1 MRSSLP
7 LRILATCLSARFS
20 RLGSWLLCL
29 VAGGLIY
36 APALAGD
43 LIWDDY
49 YLVRENPFF
58 RSPVFGW
65 EVFRHHL
72 FFDSFSTYYRPVQ
85 NWSYMLDYWL
95 WRGDPVGYHLTNILL
110 HSGSGVLLFELL
122 RQVLPGMLGSA
133 SRMGPRANN
142 LVAGTL
148 ALIWTVHPVH
158 NAAVAYISGRAD
170 SLASFFALLAWLL
183 ARRTAKARS
192 PLATL
197 ALGAASALAVLMAL
211 CSKEIALVW
220 LAIFAVHTLFFETE
234 WAWRM
239 KVRVVSGAL
248 VLLAVYAVLH
258 ALPESRAPMADG
270 PPPAF
275 GERVLLMFRALGDYT
290 RLLVWPAQ
298 LYMERSLSQPAIYR
312 SVAAW
317 REGAGHELLSLGGLL
332 AGVLAACLCRWRA
345 PGQPLRVFGALWF
358 VVAFL
363 PISNLFPLN
372 AEVAEH
378 WIYLASI
385 GALIIAAGVAVA
397 FPQRVQIA
405 LGAVAFFVVGA
416 LGWRTWVRSGD
427 WVNAETFCVRT
438 IQDGGATPRILT
450 TLASVYGE
458 RRDYAK
464 QEEIL
469 RKLTSRFPDYAPARI
484 NLGICLSKQGRT
496 AEAEPL
502 LTAENDDPD
511 DAARRYPK
519 TWRAALHLAQ
529 LHHQAQ
535 RRDEALAVLAE
546 ARGRFP
552 AIWELVKFESEL
564 RAGSSNHSAAL
575 PPVAEFAAN
584 HWWHLDAWL
593 TLGRLR
599 SLAGQPDEA
608 ITALRAASRLDIY
621 NAAALE
627 GIASIELARDHPEAA
642 LREQLSALTREP
654 DQPRHYLMLG
664 TILEKLGRPQEAL
677 SAVRKA
683 QRLAAEARRGS

>member
-1 MRSSLP
+1 MRRSLA

-36 APALAGD
+36 APGLAGD

-49 YLVRENPFF
+49 YLVQENPFF

-65 EVFRHHL
+65 EVFRHYL
-72 FFDSFSTYYRPVQ
+72 FFDSFSTYYRPIQ

-122 RQVLPGMLGSA
+122 RQLLPGMLGGA
-133 SRMGPRANN
+133 ARMGPRANN
-142 LVAGTL
+142 LTAGML
-148 ALIWTVHPVH
+148 ALVWTVHPVH

-183 ARRTAKARS
+183 VRRSAKARS
-192 PLATL
+192 ALTAA
-197 ALGAASALAVLMAL
+197 ALGGASGLAMLLAL
-211 CSKEIALVW
+211 CSKEIALLW
-220 LAIFAVHTLFFETE
+220 LAIFALHTLLFETA
-234 WAWRM
+234 WAWRV
-239 KVRVVSGAL
+239 KVRAVSGAL
-248 VLLAVYAVLH
+248 AVLAGYAALH
-258 ALPESRAPMADG
+258 ALPEFRAPMAGG
-270 PPPAF
+270 PPAPLD
-275 GERVLLMFRALGDYT
+275 ERVLLMFRALGDYT
-290 RLLVWPAQ
+290 RLLVWPGQ
-298 LYMERSLSQPAIYR
+298 LYMERSLSQPGIYR

-317 REGAGHELLSLGGLL
+317 RENAGYELLSLGGLL
-332 AGVLAACLCRWRA
+332 AGAAAFWLGRWRA
-345 PGQPLRVFGALWF
+345 PGRPLRVFGALWF
-358 VVAFL
+358 VAAFL

-385 GALIIAAGVAVA
+385 GALLLAAGVVAA
-397 FPQRVQIA
+397 FPQRVQMA
-405 LGAVAFFVVGA
+405 LGAVGLLAAGA
-416 LGWRTWVRSGD
+416 LGWRTSVRAGD
-427 WVNAETFCVRT
+427 WVNAETFCART

-450 TLASVYGE
+450 TLASVYG
-458 RRDYAK
+458 RRGDFVN
-464 QEEIL
+464 QETIL
-469 RKLTSRFPDYAPARI
+469 RKLTAHFPDYAPARI

-502 LTAENDDPD
+502 LRVEKDAAD

-529 LHHQAQ
+529 LHEQAQ
-535 RRDEALAVLAE
+535 RRDDALTVLAE
-546 ARGRFP
+546 ARVRFP
-552 AIWELVKFESEL
+552 ATWELVKCESEL
-564 RAGSSNHSAAL
+564 RAASAGPAAAL

-599 SLAGQPDEA
+599 SLAGQPDAA
-608 ITALRAASRLDIY
+608 IAALRAASRLDIY
-621 NAAALE
+621 NAAPLA
-627 GIASIELARDHPEAA
+627 GIARIEFDRNRPAAA
-642 LREQLSALTREP
+642 LPEQLAALTREP
-654 DQPRHYLMLG
+654 DQPQHYLMLG
-664 TILEKLGRPQEAL
+664 TILEKLGRQSEAL
-677 SAVRKA
+677 AAVRKA
-683 QRLAAEARRGS
+683 QSLAMAARQGG